1 MYEAYYGLKM
11 KPFSKTPDPRF
22 LYMSKAHA
30 EALAR
35 LQYGVEEKEFMLL
48 TGEIGSG
55 KTTLS
60 RALIDSL
67 NTESSSGSHQII
79 LIINPRLS
87 PTNLLKTLATG
98 IGMDRPPRYRND
110 ILEEIYKYLYTLYT
124 EGKVPVIIIDE
135 AQLIPGKETFEELR
149 LLTNFQLDDANL
161 FSLILIG
168 QTDLRKRLEGK
179 AYQSLR
185 QRIGLLYHL
194 EGLSEEEVGAYIN
207 HRMAVAGREE
217 RIFSDGA
224 LRSIY
229 RHSGGIPRK
238 INNICSYALLE
249 GFGRGVNL
257 IEEEIIEDVAEE
269 LGFALKG

>member
-1 MYEAYYGLKM
+1 MYEEYYGFKM

-22 LYMSKAHA
+22 LYMSKGHA

-35 LQYGVEEKEFMLL
+35 LQYGVEEKEFILL

-67 NTESSSGSHQII
+67 NSSHKIV

-87 PTNLLKTLATG
+87 PVNLLKTLANGFG
-98 IGMDRPPRYRND
+98 IDRPSRSRNN
-110 ILEEIYKYLYTLYT
+110 ILEVIYNSLYNLYT
-124 EGKVPVIIIDE
+124 EGNVPIIIIDE
-135 AQLIPGKETFEELR
+135 AQLIPSKDTFEEIR
-149 LLTNFQLDDANL
+149 LLTNFQLDDTNL
-161 FSLILIG
+161 LSIVLIG
-168 QTDLRKRLEGK
+168 QPDLRKRLEGK
-179 AYQSLR
+179 SYQSLR

-194 EGLSEEEVGAYIN
+194 EGLTEEEVYAYIN
-207 HRMAVAGREE
+207 HRISIAGREE
-217 RIFSDGA
+217 RTFTESAI
-224 LRSIY
+224 RSVH

-238 INNICSYALLE
+238 INNLCTYALLE
-249 GFGRGVNL
+249 GFGRGVSL
-257 IEEEIIEDVAEE
+257 IEEDIIEDVAGE

>member
-1 MYEAYYGLKM
+1 MYEEYYGLKM

-67 NTESSSGSHQII
+67 NSMHQVI
-79 LIINPRLS
+79 LVINPRLS
-87 PTNLLKTLATG
+87 PTNLLITLANG
-98 IGMDRPPRYRND
+98 IGINQPPRSKNS
-110 ILEEIYKYLYTLYT
+110 ILKEIYNSLYNHYS
-124 EGKVPVIIIDE
+124 GGRIPVVIIDE
-135 AQLIPGKETFEELR
+135 AQLIPGKDTFEELR

-168 QTDLRKRLEGK
+168 QPDLRKRLEGK

-194 EGLSEEEVGAYIN
+194 GGLTEEEVNAYIN
-207 HRMAVAGREE
+207 HRMSVAGGDGRAFTE
-217 RIFSDGA
+217 GA
-224 LRSIY
+224 LKSIH

-238 INNICSYALLE
+238 INNLCNYGLLE
-249 GFGRGVNL
+249 GFGKGVSMIDEN
-257 IEEEIIEDVAEE
+257 IIEDVAEE
-269 LGFALKG
+269 LGFALRS

>member
-1 MYEAYYGLKM
+1 MYEEFYGLKM

-35 LQYGVEEKEFMLL
+35 LQYGVEEKEFILL

-67 NTESSSGSHQII
+67 NSSHQIV

-87 PTNLLKTLATG
+87 PINLLKTLAMG
-98 IGMDRPPRYRND
+98 INIDRPPRSRNGVLED
-110 ILEEIYKYLYTLYT
+110 IYSSLYNLYT
-124 EGKVPVIIIDE
+124 EGRVPVIIIDE
-135 AQLIPGKETFEELR
+135 AQLIPGKETFEEIR

-161 FSLILIG
+161 FSLVLIG
-168 QTDLRKRLEGK
+168 QPDLRKRLEGK
-179 AYQSLR
+179 TYQSLR

-194 EGLSEEEVGAYIN
+194 EGLSEEEVSSYIN
-207 HRMAVAGREE
+207 HRMAIAGREE

-224 LRSIY
+224 LRSIF

-238 INNICSYALLE
+238 INNLSSYALLE

-257 IEEEIIEDVAEE
+257 IGEEIIEDVAEE

>member
-1 MYEAYYGLKM
+1 MYEAYYGFKM

-35 LQYGVEEKEFMLL
+35 LQYGVEEKEFILL

-67 NTESSSGSHQII
+67 NSSHQII

-87 PTNLLKTLATG
+87 PTNLLKTLAKG
-98 IGMDRPPRYRND
+98 FSIDRLPRSRND
-110 ILEEIYKYLYTLYT
+110 ILEEIYNSLYNLYT
-124 EGKVPVIIIDE
+124 EGRVPVIIIDE
-135 AQLIPGKETFEELR
+135 AQIIPGRETFEEIR
-149 LLTNFQLDDANL
+149 LLTNFQLDDTNL
-161 FSLILIG
+161 FSLMLIG
-168 QTDLRKRLEGK
+168 QPDLRKRLEGK

-194 EGLSEEEVGAYIN
+194 GGLSEEEVSAYIS

-217 RIFSDGA
+217 KTFSDGA
-224 LRSIY
+224 IRSIHRY
-229 RHSGGIPRK
+229 SGGIPRK
-238 INNICSYALLE
+238 INSLCTYALLE
-249 GFGRGVNL
+249 GFGKGISL
-257 IEEEIIEDVAEE
+257 IDEEIIEDVAGE
-269 LGFALKG
+269 LGFTLKA